1 MRIYFNRY
9 NNRRQEL
16 HEHNTAF
23 QLTTG
28 TYYHFVT
35 EPPNHQVSRA
45 AARKF
50 LLHRDQQ
57 SKERRRFCER
67 LTSKRHMPIRVIA
80 SAQCCECVRALS
92 RWRSLC
98 YFLYALSGMCALAC
112 ACVCVCVRCCLDSA
126 DKSIASNVSDDHRWR

>member
-1 MRIYFNRY
+1 MCIYFNRY

-23 QLTTG
+23 QFTTG

-45 AARKF
+45 AARKCF
-50 LLHRDQQ
+50 LHRDQQ

-80 SAQCCECVRALS
+80 FAQCCECVRALS

-98 YFLYALSGMCALAC
+98 YFLYAFAVGPC
-112 ACVCVCVRCCLDSA
+112 ACVRLPRQLFELNRRGKSSFCMCGCVRVL
-126 DKSIASNVSDDHRWR
+126 V